1 MAAAAYGAA
10 MADKNPQRTSAIGI
24 VAALAIGV
32 AVAFA
37 GSQGSTQVGAI
48 SVFALAGVIA
58 YAINIVAFVP
68 AILRQ
73 TERFFDATGSATYLT
88 VIIAALLLSDDVD
101 ARALIVGGLVVVWAV
116 RLGTF
121 LFARIR
127 RDGRDGRF
135 DAIKT
140 DAPRFL
146 MTWVLQGLW
155 VFLTLACALAVITSE
170 RRESFDGFAAVGIIV
185 WLIGFSI
192 EVMADRQKSIFRADP
207 TNRDRFI
214 TTGLW
219 AWSRH
224 PNYFGEITLWVGI
237 LITALPILDGWR
249 WVVLVSPLFVYLLLT
264 RISGIPM
271 LERRAQKKWGDDDEF
286 QRYVATTPALMLR
299 PPR

>member
-1 MAAAAYGAA
+1 

-88 VIIAALLLSDDVD
+88 VIVAALLLSDDVD
-101 ARALIVGGLVVVWAV
+101 ARALIVGGLVVVWAL

-170 RRESFDGFAAVGIIV
+170 TRESLDVFAVVGIIV

-207 TNRDRFI
+207 ANRDRFI

-224 PNYFGEITLWVGI
+224 PNYFGEITLWAGI

-271 LERRAQKKWGDDDEF
+271 LERRALKKWGDDGEY
-286 QRYVATTPALMLR
+286 QRYVANTPALMLR